1 MAAACCDED
10 CTMAEEEP
18 KPTDADEP
26 TEFPENGSEAGDAE
40 VTTEDLEEARRE
52 CAELMERLQRTAA
65 DYQNFQ
71 KRVAKRID
79 EAVAFAV
86 RDLVLDLLPVID
98 NFERALEAA
107 RTDADPQAFRDG
119 VQLVHDQLIGAL
131 ARHGIERIDAEGEP
145 FDPEHHEAVSHVPV
159 QDVPPNHVAEVLQ
172 TGYRLGERTI
182 RPSRV
187 VVAAPPPE
195 AEEEES

>member
-1 MAAACCDED
+1 
-10 CTMAEEEP
+10 MAEDEP
-18 KPTDADEP
+18 KPNDADEP
-26 TEFPENGSEAGDAE
+26 AEIPENGSEADDAE

-131 ARHGIERIDAEGEP
+131 ARHGIERIDAQGEP

-159 QDVPPNHVAEVLQ
+159 EEVPPNHVAEVLQ

-187 VVAAPPPE
+187 VVSAPPPE
-195 AEEEES
+195 AEGEA

>member
-1 MAAACCDED
+1 MADD
-10 CTMAEEEP
+10 EP
-18 KPTDADEP
+18 KPTDADKPIDSPDLEGGADDP
-26 TEFPENGSEAGDAE
+26 ATGEETS
-40 VTTEDLEEARRE
+40 EDLEAARRE

-79 EAVAFAV
+79 DAVAFAV
-86 RDLVLDLLPVID
+86 RDVVLDLLPVID

-107 RTDADPQAFRDG
+107 RTDTDPQSFRDG
-119 VQLVHDQLIGAL
+119 VQLVHDQLLGAL
-131 ARHGIERIDAEGEP
+131 SRHGIERIEAQGRP

-159 QDVPPNHVAEVLQ
+159 EDVPPNHVAEVLQ

-187 VVAAPPPE
+187 VVSAPP
-195 AEEEES
+195 AENEPAGE